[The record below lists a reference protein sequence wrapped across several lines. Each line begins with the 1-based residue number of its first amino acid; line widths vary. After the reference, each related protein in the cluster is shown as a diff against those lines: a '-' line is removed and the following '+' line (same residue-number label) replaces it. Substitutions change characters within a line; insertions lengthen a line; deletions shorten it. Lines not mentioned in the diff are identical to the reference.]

1 MSPKPLFSIL
11 IANYNN
17 GSYLEECLQSIF
29 NQTYENWEIVVV
41 DDGSLDISNNI
52 YDKNKG
58 HEKITVYRNRRNKGC
73 GYTKR
78 KCIDLAKGEICG
90 FVDPD
95 DAITPDALEIMVE
108 AHAQLKLHG
117 LIYSNHYICD
127 ENLRIVKEA
136 DYVGQIPKDV
146 KSWAIRIPTISQ
158 FATFK
163 KCIYNK
169 SSGICNLYKK
179 AVDKDLYFKLED
191 LAPVQY
197 INKPLYYYRH
207 HSGSISLGK
216 GAGLADMYELAV
228 RSDALLRNKVSGKFP
243 AINSLSLDD
252 LTHGILYVS
261 FDLLSKGFIF
271 SALIFIMKAFRLNPK
286 YFPRMLYRKFMRSE

>member
-163 KCIYNK
+163 SAFIISPREYAIYIKRLWTKISILSWKILLQFNT
-169 SSGICNLYKK
+169 STSHYIIIVTIPGAFLS
-179 AVDKDLYFKLED
+179 AR
-191 LAPVQY
+191 VQ
-197 INKPLYYYRH
+197 
-207 HSGSISLGK
+207 
-216 GAGLADMYELAV
+216 A
-228 RSDALLRNKVSGKFP
+228 
-243 AINSLSLDD
+243 
-252 LTHGILYVS
+252 
-261 FDLLSKGFIF
+261 
-271 SALIFIMKAFRLNPK
+271 
-286 YFPRMLYRKFMRSE
+286 

>member
-1 MSPKPLFSIL
+1 
-11 IANYNN
+11 
-17 GSYLEECLQSIF
+17 
-29 NQTYENWEIVVV
+29 
-41 DDGSLDISNNI
+41 
-52 YDKNKG
+52 
-58 HEKITVYRNRRNKGC
+58 
-73 GYTKR
+73 
-78 KCIDLAKGEICG
+78 
-90 FVDPD
+90 
-95 DAITPDALEIMVE
+95 
-108 AHAQLKLHG
+108 
-117 LIYSNHYICD
+117 
-127 ENLRIVKEA
+127 
-136 DYVGQIPKDV
+136 
-146 KSWAIRIPTISQ
+146 
-158 FATFK
+158 
-163 KCIYNK
+163 
-169 SSGICNLYKK
+169 
-179 AVDKDLYFKLED
+179 VDKDLYFKLED

-286 YFPRMLYRKFMRSE
+286 YFHVCCTENSCGLNKRDPDISIIIPCYNQAVFLPDALESVMNQTHLNWECIVVNDGSIDRTEEVALNWVRRDHRFIYLKKENGGLSSARNMG